1 MPKVHAVNPIFVIA
15 VKTRRKTFAQIAV
28 GLSYVSQRS
37 SYTSTPNRHPDALA
51 QPMVVWLRRIAFLK
65 QIRHELRR
73 LYPEEDHLRGYS
85 VVSVTIPGDGHVP
98 GS

>member
-28 GLSYVSQRS
+28 GLSCVSQRS

-51 QPMVVWLRRIAFLK
+51 ETVVVRLRRIALLE
-65 QIRHELRR
+65 QIRDELGG
-73 LYPEEDHLRGYS
+73 LYPEEDHLSGNLVRS
-85 VVSVTIPGDGHVP
+85 ITIPRDAHVP